1 MCEVCNVSIDED
13 QYLAHIA
20 ICGLQDDND
29 EDQIA
34 LEICALCGKRV
45 QNLRQHF
52 QTCMNEYYTRN
63 DIYEDYSNSPVRP
76 VGQDPTTNVQS
87 QKRTKVCM
95 ICSKMIDEVD
105 YFDHIN
111 ACIDISSARPNNI
124 QECYICSKEIAEV
137 DFITHVNA
145 YASELSSSSKSKL
158 TTRQTQNLCFTC
170 SLPIDSS
177 KISSHTIS
185 CPSRHMYC
193 LKCFQHSMNEYIKSN
208 IPPVCHSTLCNYQL
222 SRYDVACLPLESD
235 TIKHLLTC
243 VKSAQR
249 PQCPLCLFYV
259 DFNSISDLENH
270 AALCNSENLIACEYC
285 HCLYN
290 MYRMDDHLQQ
300 CRNLSHYQQQ
310 QTLIDFIVPRTK
322 YPITSQEIRVFIE
335 HRRKSRLPLDP
346 HSIVDAL
353 AVLDGTFPF
362 EIATR
367 DCDVCAETCVYED
380 IFVFGCTESH
390 KLCYRCFEASC
401 TTKMTNNEILTCPL
415 CNYQLQDGE
424 IRQLRVS
431 ADRQKQLLEYQIQKT
446 FSIYTGATQGVIKC
460 PNQQCYWV
468 AEAKDPT
475 DRFQVQCP
483 LCGYEFCSLCNQQYH
498 FRTTCQEVPGITQR
512 WFFWCNTERGNYWQA
527 RAQQDANFRAQLE
540 DYERQKVTN
549 ERRNEELRQR
559 YNDLLA
565 DETFKAQNCRL
576 CPHCRRVVQHL
587 GGCNSMICGQN
598 YHGGDAQ
605 SGCGRPFDW
614 SKAAPYVPIASR
626 RPQQVNTKLKAPGE
640 QKLVVHKDVQCD
652 TCHNEVQG
660 IRFDCIHCSSLTF
673 CEKCEQRSTL
683 EHSNQNR
690 DQQKQ
695 QHVFRLIPAPI
706 EEKRGIRSI
715 LSFFFRK

>member
-1 MCEVCNVSIDED
+1 MCEVCNLSIDED

-29 EDQIA
+29 EDQTA

-63 DIYEDYSNSPVRP
+63 DIYEDYSNSPVGP
-76 VGQDPTTNVQS
+76 AGQDPTTNVQS

-137 DFITHVNA
+137 DFITHVNVC
-145 YASELSSSSKSKL
+145 ASELSSSSKSKL

-177 KISSHTIS
+177 KSSSHTIS

-208 IPPVCHSTLCNYQL
+208 TPPLCHSTLCNYQL
-222 SRYDVACLPLESD
+222 SRYDVACLPLETD

-243 VKSAQR
+243 VKSTQR

-259 DFNSISDLENH
+259 DFNSMSDLENH
-270 AALCNSENLIACEYC
+270 AALCNSVNLIACEYC

-310 QTLIDFIVPRTK
+310 QALIDFIVPRTK

-346 HSIVDAL
+346 HSIIDAL
-353 AVLDGTFPF
+353 AVL
-362 EIATR
+362 
-367 DCDVCAETCVYED
+367 
-380 IFVFGCTESH
+380 
-390 KLCYRCFEASC
+390 
-401 TTKMTNNEILTCPL
+401 
-415 CNYQLQDGE
+415 
-424 IRQLRVS
+424 
-431 ADRQKQLLEYQIQKT
+431 
-446 FSIYTGATQGVIKC
+446 
-460 PNQQCYWV
+460 
-468 AEAKDPT
+468 
-475 DRFQVQCP
+475 
-483 LCGYEFCSLCNQQYH
+483 
-498 FRTTCQEVPGITQR
+498 
-512 WFFWCNTERGNYWQA
+512 ERGNYWQA

-605 SGCGRPFDW
+605 SGCGRRFDW
-614 SKAAPYVPIASR
+614 SKAAPYVPIANR
-626 RPQQVNTKLKAPGE
+626 GPQQVKTKLKAPGE

-695 QHVFRLIPAPI
+695 QHVFRLIPAPFCCFT
-706 EEKRGIRSI
+706 KKKI
-715 LSFFFRK
+715 L